1 MDILRLLPNGIS
13 LLRLLAVPLTVYLL
27 MSQEMVAAFWVIV
40 AAGVSDGLDGYLAK
54 RFDAV
59 TRLGTYLDP
68 LADKAMLIAVCLC
81 LVYLEYLPG
90 WIVALAILRD
100 LLILGGVLLSNVLE
114 LELKVE
120 PISISKLNTVL
131 QILMVSFAL
140 GQPAVGLD
148 LPQVVSALIYWSLL
162 RRLFPER
169 FTWRVGWERGHR
181 AAARRLQEKRAND
194 NDPAEFV
201 LDRRIRGLY
210 LCRPFVRIYSPAV
223 SRWISGRLFS

>member
-1 MDILRLLPNGIS
+1 MDIPRLLPNGIS

-81 LVYLEYLPG
+81 LVYLGYLPG

-100 LLILGGVLLSNVLE
+100 LLILGGVLLSNVLD

-120 PISISKLNTVL
+120 PILISKFNTVL
-131 QILMVSFAL
+131 QILMVAFAL
-140 GQPAVGLD
+140 GQPAVGLG
-148 LPQVVSALIYWSLL
+148 LPQVVSALIYLVT
-162 RRLFPER
+162 
-169 FTWRVGWERGHR
+169 FTTIVSGT
-181 AAARRLQEKRAND
+181 
-194 NDPAEFV
+194 
-201 LDRRIRGLY
+201 LY
-210 LCRPFVRIYSPAV
+210 LA
-223 SRWISGRLFS
+223 RWMGAWASSGGQTVAGEKSQ